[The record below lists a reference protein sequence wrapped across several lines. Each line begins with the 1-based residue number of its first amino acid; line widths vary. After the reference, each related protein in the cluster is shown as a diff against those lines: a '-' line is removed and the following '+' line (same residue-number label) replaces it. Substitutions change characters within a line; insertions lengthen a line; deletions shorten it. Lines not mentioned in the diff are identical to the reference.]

1 MSFEDFKRNNRGIND
16 GADIPPEHLEFLYSE
31 IKNKPFSLDEDEDLK
46 LKLASRQK
54 SAMQPSRRF
63 ELFIKETE
71 SIVEKSKEMLSKR
84 PEELGRIRDP
94 LEYLGPMFEILHGL
108 EVLVFDSRRDVRTA
122 AIDKLFECLTSQIDD
137 FDNDTLLMVFNG
149 VLSPLFDDML
159 HLLTP
164 GNRPPTPPVERSA
177 TEQGVTSSTCLSAVS
192 ALTRLVDKR
201 FDRLG
206 FLLPQILALLGA
218 CVHHESEAVA
228 RIGVE
233 ADKQLLISIG
243 GRCSDAQWMKI
254 ADHIHKLFTTTLPSE
269 LTQNVKTVNSNGPVP
284 AGATNKHGATGS
296 VRRRGENLPFDS
308 SEVVTKCVVQLLLI
322 DLVYRVFFREHYDKV
337 PSGAVETI
345 LDALQLSFKFAHS
358 FNVRLDIRE
367 RLKKLGFMRD
377 MKQLPGLLKQE
388 REGMAMAGMRFS
400 PPECI

>member
-1 MSFEDFKRNNRGIND
+1 
-16 GADIPPEHLEFLYSE
+16 
-31 IKNKPFSLDEDEDLK
+31 
-46 LKLASRQK
+46 
-54 SAMQPSRRF
+54 
-63 ELFIKETE
+63 
-71 SIVEKSKEMLSKR
+71 
-84 PEELGRIRDP
+84 
-94 LEYLGPMFEILHGL
+94 
-108 EVLVFDSRRDVRTA
+108 
-122 AIDKLFECLTSQIDD
+122 
-137 FDNDTLLMVFNG
+137 MVFNG

-164 GNRPPTPPVERSA
+164 GNRPPTPPVERGA

-228 RIGVE
+228 RI
-233 ADKQLLISIG
+233 
-243 GRCSDAQWMKI
+243 
-254 ADHIHKLFTTTLPSE
+254 
-269 LTQNVKTVNSNGPVP
+269 VKTVNSNGPVP

-388 REGMAMAGMRFS
+388 REGICVYFRLLVKLYS
-400 PPECI
+400 TTSSPECAEKLSQVSMDVVSSLQRKEKFLKTPQEGGLGTPKAADPIKVMEFEREVAGLIPLVSDVILASLMDLSDDMFAENCAEWIFPMLSDLILVDDRGIRSKIQQIMSTKVRAVLNRGTPQSSSSAGHQ